1 MSDPAVQGIRIEALT
16 KTYGRFKALQHV
28 DLTIQDG
35 EYVTIVGPNGA
46 GKSTLLGVIAGLIR
60 PTRGQVLIDGQDIVR
75 NWEAAGRRKIGVL
88 SYHSYLYDDLT
99 IKENLTFF
107 GQLYDVPRLNSVI
120 ELLLGHVGMARR
132 ANSLVKTL
140 SRGMRQRVALSRAL
154 LHDPPIL
161 LLDEPYVGLDQ
172 EAMAMLQQMLS
183 IQRRTVLL
191 VTHDLGRGLEIADRL
206 VIMAGGR
213 IALDTPGKG
222 LTPGAFE
229 ELYRQYTV

>member
-1 MSDPAVQGIRIEALT
+1 MGDAAEQGIRIEALT

-28 DLTIQDG
+28 DLSILDG

-60 PTRGQVLIDGQDIVR
+60 PTRGEVRIDGQNIVQD
-75 NWEAAGRRKIGVL
+75 WAAAGRRKIGVL
-88 SYHSYLYDDLT
+88 SYQAYLYDDLT

-107 GQLYDVPRLNSVI
+107 GQLYDVPQLNDAI
-120 ELLLGHVGMARR
+120 ETLLSRVGMSKR

-140 SRGMRQRVALSRAL
+140 SRGMRQRVALVRAL
-154 LHDPPIL
+154 LHDPAIL
-161 LLDEPYVGLDQ
+161 LLDEPYTGLDQ
-172 EAMAMLQQMLS
+172 EAMAMLQKMLS
-183 IQRRTVLL
+183 LHRRTVLL
-191 VTHDLGRGLEIADRL
+191 VTHDLGRGLEVADRL

-229 ELYRQYTV
+229 EMYRQYTV

>member
-1 MSDPAVQGIRIEALT
+1 MSDPAEQGIRIEALT
-16 KTYGRFKALQHV
+16 KTYGRFKALQRI
-28 DLTIQDG
+28 DLSILDG

-60 PTRGQVLIDGQDIVR
+60 PTRGEVRIDGQNIVQD
-75 NWEAAGRRKIGVL
+75 WAAAGRRKIGVL
-88 SYHSYLYDDLT
+88 SYQAYLYDDLT

-107 GQLYDVPRLNSVI
+107 GQLYDVPQLNDTI
-120 ELLLGHVGMARR
+120 ETLLNRVGMVKR

-140 SRGMRQRVALSRAL
+140 SRGMRQRVALARAL

-161 LLDEPYVGLDQ
+161 LLDEPYTGLDQ

-191 VTHDLGRGLEIADRL
+191 VTHDLGRGLEVADRL

-229 ELYRQYTV
+229 EMYRQYTV

>member
-1 MSDPAVQGIRIEALT
+1 MGDAAEQGIRIEALT
-16 KTYGRFKALQHV
+16 KAYGRFKALQHV
-28 DLTIQDG
+28 DLSILDG

-60 PTRGQVLIDGQDIVR
+60 PTRGEVRIDGQNIVQD
-75 NWEAAGRRKIGVL
+75 WAAAGRRKIGVL
-88 SYHSYLYDDLT
+88 SYQAYLYDDLT

-107 GQLYDVPRLNSVI
+107 GQLYDVPQLNDAI
-120 ELLLGHVGMARR
+120 ETLLSRVGMSKR

-140 SRGMRQRVALSRAL
+140 SRGMRQRVALARAL
-154 LHDPPIL
+154 LHDPAIL
-161 LLDEPYVGLDQ
+161 LLDEPYTGLDQ
-172 EAMAMLQQMLS
+172 EAMAMLQKMLS
-183 IQRRTVLL
+183 LHRRTVLL
-191 VTHDLGRGLEIADRL
+191 VTHDLGRGLEVADRL

-229 ELYRQYTV
+229 EMYRQYTV